1 MLEVKLNWEVL
12 NFGHKLC
19 KEMDTYQQIRRIAIL
34 LIGQRL
40 SLVIAM
46 VVYIKE
52 IEKLLLFTKE
62 KNYILEVALLL
73 DRILNG

>member
-1 MLEVKLNWEVL
+1 
-12 NFGHKLC
+12 
-19 KEMDTYQQIRRIAIL
+19 MDTYQQIRRIAIL